1 MSKYFNFDSEPS
13 AIYRSNRDRGG
24 MRKRGE
30 GKGKKNMKVARKEYR
45 GKEMEGEEKRGDELC
60 MYVLCVFVIVVC
72 IKCI

>member
-30 GKGKKNMKVARKEYR
+30 GKGNKNESSKDGV
-45 GKEMEGEEKRGDELC
+45 
-60 MYVLCVFVIVVC
+60 
-72 IKCI
+72 